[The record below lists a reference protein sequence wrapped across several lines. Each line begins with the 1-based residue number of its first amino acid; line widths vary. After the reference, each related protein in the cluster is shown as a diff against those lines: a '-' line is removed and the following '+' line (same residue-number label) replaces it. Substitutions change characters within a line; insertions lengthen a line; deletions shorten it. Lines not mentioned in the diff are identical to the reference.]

1 MAKKILVS
9 YDFSKLELLN
19 TRFQNLAADPGSPVA
34 GLFYYNTGDNTF
46 RWYNGSSFV
55 AALTTAHA
63 GSGGAAHANV
73 VAAGA
78 AGFMTG
84 ADKTK
89 LDGIATGAT
98 ANATDAQLR
107 DRSTHTGTQTAATIS
122 DFNTAV
128 RTNRLDQMA
137 APTADTSIGGFKLTN
152 VADGV
157 SANDAATVGQLLQV
171 QNGTDWKQSVRALST
186 TNVAALSGLLTID
199 GITLIA
205 NDRVA
210 LVGQTTASANGIYL
224 AQSGAWT
231 RSLDADSNTEITPNC
246 TFMVEEGTTNADTQW
261 RLTTNG
267 AIVVGTTSLAFA
279 QIGAGTSYTNGAGIS
294 IAGSVISVDT
304 AVVVRKYA
312 QNIGDGAASSIT
324 ITHGLNTLDV
334 QVQVVLISTGETVE
348 CDVTRGSTTQCT
360 IAFAVAPALNAYR
373 VIVQG

>member
-9 YDFSKLELLN
+9 YDFSRLELLN
-19 TRFQNLAADPGSPVA
+19 TRLQNLAADPGTPA
-34 GLFYYNTGDNTF
+34 TGLFYYNTGDNTF
-46 RWYNGSSFV
+46 RWYNGTSFV

-63 GSGGAAHANV
+63 GSGGAAHANA

-89 LDGIATGAT
+89 LDGVATGAT
-98 ANATDAQLR
+98 ANSTDAQLR

-137 APTADTSIGGFKLTN
+137 APTADVSFGGFKITSL
-152 VADGV
+152 ADGV

-186 TNVAALSGLLTID
+186 TNVAALSGLLTVD
-199 GITLIA
+199 GITLVA

-261 RLTTNG
+261 
-267 AIVVGTTSLAFA
+267 
-279 QIGAGTSYTNGAGIS
+279 GIS
-294 IAGSVISVDT
+294 GYQKLT
-304 AVVVRKYA
+304 
-312 QNIGDGAASSIT
+312 
-324 ITHGLNTLDV
+324 
-334 QVQVVLISTGETVE
+334 
-348 CDVTRGSTTQCT
+348 
-360 IAFAVAPALNAYR
+360 
-373 VIVQG
+373 